1 MDRDL
6 YYLVKFLPAY
16 ALPAGKP
23 SKTDL
28 TQPDDSSFD
37 RHIELPSPRAS
48 SVGHDKHPS
57 NTASDHLPV
66 PVTTSTKFSNKK
78 TTFLEPNPSFHNHL
92 HRHPDLKLRDKEQVI
107 LSSED
112 EKFLFPAYMPP
123 KYHFF
128 DLFPFSLLVGTLT
141 AHGKEVKGK
150 KAAKIRAQMRKN
162 AVSHNLPHEIT
173 LYLVSWPSSY

>member
-23 SKTDL
+23 SRTDL
-28 TQPDDSSFD
+28 TQPDNSSFD
-37 RHIELPSPRAS
+37 GHTEHPNLWAS
-48 SVGHDKHPS
+48 SVGHPT
-57 NTASDHLPV
+57 TAPDHLPV
-66 PVTTSTKFSNKK
+66 PVTTSTKFYNKK
-78 TTFLEPNPSFHNHL
+78 TTFLTPDPNFHDHL
-92 HRHPDLKLRDKEQVI
+92 HRHRELKLRDKEQII

-112 EKFLFPAYMPP
+112 EKYLFPAYMPP

-141 AHGKEVKGK
+141 AHGKDVKGK
-150 KAAKIRAQMRKN
+150 KAAKIRDELNRRK
-162 AVSHNLPHEIT
+162 AS
-173 LYLVSWPSSY
+173 